1 LPDLPKNRKVARA
14 VWDNRDLSPPLAGAA
29 GRSHCQRGARRV
41 IAVGPVR
48 ETIMNRRAM
57 VGFNPLLASG
67 CLALA
72 VIAPGARAADVTYR
86 RLVTPEPQNWLMNHH
101 DFGAHRFSA
110 LDAINTGN
118 VKNLRLAFAVALGG
132 TTGNENLTATPL
144 VDDGFMYVPDAW
156 GVVYKIDVRSGKS
169 GDIVWKMDPGQEK
182 VDRNRGVALW
192 GNLVISVTSF
202 DGRVIATDR
211 DTGKVA
217 WERNLRDQPDLTIN
231 AAPLALA
238 DSIIVGA
245 SGGDAGVRDWL
256 VSLDATTGNVNWK
269 TYAVPAPGE
278 PGSETWKDKN
288 NAWQTGGGA
297 FYVTG
302 SFDPATNVTY
312 WGAGN
317 PTPKY
322 DSSYRPGDN
331 LFTNSALAIDAAT
344 GKIRWYHQYT
354 PNDTMDYDETG
365 THILIDGK
373 VDGEDRKLLAHAGRN
388 GFFYSFDRLNGQ
400 FLKATQY
407 VPAVTWTKGI
417 DAKTGRPLDYDPGK
431 DLQTYADAVAK
442 ILTGAKSSGVCPG
455 VPGGSNFWPAAYSE
469 RTGLVYVPE
478 LEGCTNIT
486 RDQTRHVRGKFDGG
500 DFGYDGRLKSGM
512 VVVDPAT
519 GAVVK
524 RKEMAYANTS
534 GALATGGGLIVTA
547 LIDGTV
553 IALDDQTL
561 EELWSFNVG
570 TGINAPPMTYAVDG
584 RQYIAIATGLTR
596 NSMGRLATT
605 PEKRNL
611 GRSAT
616 LIFVFTL

>member
-1 LPDLPKNRKVARA
+1 MNTRA
-14 VWDNRDLSPPLAGAA
+14 L
-29 GRSHCQRGARRV
+29 
-41 IAVGPVR
+41 
-48 ETIMNRRAM
+48 
-57 VGFNPLLASG
+57 NPLVATG
-67 CLALA
+67 IALA
-72 VIAPGARAADVTYR
+72 VTASSAPAAEVTYQ

-101 DFGAHRFSA
+101 DFGSHRFSA

-118 VKNLRLAFAVALGG
+118 VKNLHLAFAVALGG

-182 VDRNRGVALW
+182 MDRNRGVALW

-211 DTGKVA
+211 DTGKVV
-217 WERNLRDQPDLTIN
+217 WERNLRDQPDLTLN

-238 DSIIVGA
+238 DQILVGA

-256 VSLDATTGNVNWK
+256 VSLDAKTGNVNWK
-269 TYAVPAPGE
+269 TFSVPAPGE

-302 SFDPATNVTY
+302 SYDPATNVTY

-344 GKIRWYHQYT
+344 GKLRWYHQYT

-365 THILIDGK
+365 THIDRK

-400 FLKATQY
+400 FLKAIQY
-407 VPAVTWTKGI
+407 VPTVTWTKGI
-417 DAKTGRPLDYDPGK
+417 DPKTGRPLDYDPGK

-455 VPGGSNFWPAAYSE
+455 VPGGSNFWSAAYSE

-500 DFGYDGRLKSGM
+500 DFGYDGRLKSGLVM
-512 VVVDPAT
+512 VDPAT
-519 GAVVK
+519 GSVVK

-534 GALATGGGLIVTA
+534 GALATAGGLIVTA

-553 IALDDQTL
+553 VALDDQTL

-611 GRSAT
+611 GKSAT
-616 LIFVFTL
+616 IIFVFAL

>member
-1 LPDLPKNRKVARA
+1 MKTRSRGPARTG
-14 VWDNRDLSPPLAGAA
+14 RTLAA
-29 GRSHCQRGARRV
+29 G
-41 IAVGPVR
+41 VGC
-48 ETIMNRRAM
+48 AS
-57 VGFNPLLASG
+57 LAIGVS
-67 CLALA
+67 AA
-72 VIAPGARAADVTYR
+72 QAADVTYQ
-86 RLVTPEPQNWLMNHH
+86 RLVNPEPQNWLMNHH
-101 DFGAHRFSA
+101 DYGSHRFSA
-110 LDAINTGN
+110 LDAINKEN

-182 VDRNRGVALW
+182 IDRNRGVALW

-211 DTGKVA
+211 DTGKMV
-217 WERNLRDQPDLTIN
+217 WERNLRDQPDLTLN

-245 SGGDAGVRDWL
+245 SGGDSGVRDWV
-256 VSLDATTGNVNWK
+256 VSLDAATGNVRWK
-269 TYAVPAPGE
+269 TYSVPAPGE

-302 SFDPATNVTY
+302 SYDPATNVTY

-331 LFTNSALAIDAAT
+331 LFTNSALAIDAAN
-344 GKIRWYHQYT
+344 GRIKWFHQYT

-365 THILIDGK
+365 THILLDAK
-373 VDGEDRKLLAHAGRN
+373 VNGEDRKILTHAGRN
-388 GFFYSFDRLNGQ
+388 GFFYSFDRINGQ

-407 VPAVTWTKGI
+407 VPTVTWTKGI
-417 DAKTGRPLDYDPGK
+417 DSKTGKPVDYDPAK
-431 DLQTYADAVAK
+431 DLQTYADPVAK

-455 VPGGSNFWPAAYSE
+455 VPGGSNFWSAAYSE
-469 RTGLVYVPE
+469 KTGLIYIPE

-500 DFGYDGRLKSGM
+500 DFGYDGRLSSGI
-512 VVVDPAT
+512 VVVDPAS
-519 GAVVK
+519 GEVVR
-524 RKEMAYANTS
+524 RKAMPYANTS
-534 GALATGGGLIVTA
+534 GALATAGGIIVTA
-547 LIDGTV
+547 LLDGTV

-611 GRSAT
+611 GKSAT
-616 LIFVFTL
+616 MIFVFAL

>member
-1 LPDLPKNRKVARA
+1 MKTRSRGPARTG
-14 VWDNRDLSPPLAGAA
+14 RTLAA
-29 GRSHCQRGARRV
+29 G
-41 IAVGPVR
+41 VGC
-48 ETIMNRRAM
+48 
-57 VGFNPLLASG
+57 ASFAIG
-67 CLALA
+67 VSAA
-72 VIAPGARAADVTYR
+72 QAADVTYQ
-86 RLVTPEPQNWLMNHH
+86 RLVNPEPQNWLMNHH
-101 DFGAHRFSA
+101 DYGSHRFSA
-110 LDAINTGN
+110 LDAINKEN

-182 VDRNRGVALW
+182 IDRNRGVALW

-211 DTGKVA
+211 DTGKMV
-217 WERNLRDQPDLTIN
+217 WERNLHDQPNLTLD

-245 SGGDAGVRDWL
+245 SGGDSGVRDWV
-256 VSLDATTGNVNWK
+256 VSLDAATGNVRWK
-269 TYAVPAPGE
+269 TYSVPAPGE

-302 SFDPATNVTY
+302 SYDPATNVTY

-331 LFTNSALAIDAAT
+331 LFTNSALAIDAAN
-344 GKIRWYHQYT
+344 GRIKWFHQYT

-365 THILIDGK
+365 THILLDAK
-373 VDGEDRKLLAHAGRN
+373 VNGEDRKILTHAGRN
-388 GFFYSFDRLNGQ
+388 GFFYSFDRINGQ

-407 VPAVTWTKGI
+407 VPTVTWTKGI
-417 DAKTGRPLDYDPGK
+417 DSKTGKPVDYDPAK
-431 DLQTYADAVAK
+431 DLQTYADPVAK

-455 VPGGSNFWPAAYSE
+455 VPGGSNFWSAAYSE
-469 RTGLVYVPE
+469 KTGLIYIPE

-500 DFGYDGRLKSGM
+500 DFGYDGRLSSGI
-512 VVVDPAT
+512 VVVDPAS
-519 GAVVK
+519 GEVVR
-524 RKEMAYANTS
+524 RKAMPYANTS
-534 GALATGGGLIVTA
+534 GALATAGGIIVTA
-547 LIDGTV
+547 LLDGTV

-611 GRSAT
+611 GKSAT
-616 LIFVFTL
+616 MIFVFAL

>member
-1 LPDLPKNRKVARA
+1 
-14 VWDNRDLSPPLAGAA
+14 
-29 GRSHCQRGARRV
+29 
-41 IAVGPVR
+41 
-48 ETIMNRRAM
+48 
-57 VGFNPLLASG
+57 
-67 CLALA
+67 
-72 VIAPGARAADVTYR
+72 
-86 RLVTPEPQNWLMNHH
+86 
-101 DFGAHRFSA
+101 
-110 LDAINTGN
+110 
-118 VKNLRLAFAVALGG
+118 
-132 TTGNENLTATPL
+132 
-144 VDDGFMYVPDAW
+144 VPDAW
-156 GVVYKIDVRSGKS
+156 GVVYKIDVRSGRS

-182 VDRNRGVALW
+182 IDRNRGVALW
-192 GNLVISVTSF
+192 GNLVVSVTSH

-211 DTGKVA
+211 DSGKLV
-217 WERNLRDQPDLTIN
+217 WERNLRDQPDLTLN

-238 DSIIVGA
+238 DSILVGA
-245 SGGDAGVRDWL
+245 SGGDAGTRDWL
-256 VSLDATTGNVNWK
+256 VSLDARTGNVNWK
-269 TYAVPAPGE
+269 TYSIPAPGE

-302 SFDPATNVTY
+302 SYDPATNVSY

-344 GKIRWYHQYT
+344 GKLRWYHQYT

-365 THILIDGK
+365 THILIDRK

-407 VPAVTWTKGI
+407 VPTVTWTKGI

-431 DLQTYADAVAK
+431 DLQSYADAVAK

-455 VPGGSNFWPAAYSE
+455 VPGGNNFWSAAYSE

-500 DFGYDGRLKSGM
+500 DFGYDGRLKSGL

-519 GAVVK
+519 GAVVR

-534 GALATGGGLIVTA
+534 GALATAGGLIVTA

-553 IALDDQTL
+553 VALDDQTL

-611 GRSAT
+611 GKSAT
-616 LIFVFTL
+616 LIFVFAL

>member
-1 LPDLPKNRKVARA
+1 MKTRA
-14 VWDNRDLSPPLAGAA
+14 L
-29 GRSHCQRGARRV
+29 
-41 IAVGPVR
+41 
-48 ETIMNRRAM
+48 
-57 VGFNPLLASG
+57 NPLLATG
-67 CLALA
+67 CIALA
-72 VIAPGARAADVTYR
+72 VVAPGARAADVTYQ
-86 RLVTPEPQNWLMNHH
+86 RLVSPEPQNWLMNHH

-110 LDAINTGN
+110 LSAINTGN
-118 VKNLRLAFAVALGG
+118 VKNLHLAFAVALGG

-169 GDIVWKMDPGQEK
+169 GDVVWKMDPGQEK
-182 VDRNRGVALW
+182 IDRNRGVALW

-211 DTGKVA
+211 DTGKVV

-238 DSIIVGA
+238 DSILVGA

-256 VSLDATTGNVNWK
+256 VSLDAKTGNVNWK
-269 TYAVPAPGE
+269 TYSVPAPGE

-302 SFDPATNVTY
+302 SYDPATNVTY

-365 THILIDGK
+365 THILIDSK
-373 VDGEDRKLLAHAGRN
+373 VAGEDRKLLAHAGRN

-407 VPAVTWTKGI
+407 VPTVTWTKGI
-417 DAKTGRPLDYDPGK
+417 DTKTGRPLDYDPGK

-455 VPGGSNFWPAAYSE
+455 VPGGSNFWSAAYSE

-519 GAVVK
+519 GAIVK

-534 GALATGGGLIVTA
+534 GALATAGGIIVTA

-553 IALDDQTL
+553 VALDDQTL
-561 EELWSFNVG
+561 DELWSFNVG

-616 LIFVFTL
+616 LIFVFAL

>member
-1 LPDLPKNRKVARA
+1 MNTRA
-14 VWDNRDLSPPLAGAA
+14 L
-29 GRSHCQRGARRV
+29 
-41 IAVGPVR
+41 
-48 ETIMNRRAM
+48 
-57 VGFNPLLASG
+57 NPLVATG
-67 CLALA
+67 IALA
-72 VIAPGARAADVTYR
+72 VTASSAPAAEVTYQ

-101 DFGAHRFSA
+101 DFGSHRFSA

-118 VKNLRLAFAVALGG
+118 VKNLHLAFAVALGG

-182 VDRNRGVALW
+182 MDRNRGVALW

-211 DTGKVA
+211 DTGKVV
-217 WERNLRDQPDLTIN
+217 WERNLRDQPDLTLN

-238 DSIIVGA
+238 DQILVGA

-256 VSLDATTGNVNWK
+256 VSLDAKTGNVNWK
-269 TYAVPAPGE
+269 TFSVPAPGE

-302 SFDPATNVTY
+302 SYDPATNVTY

-344 GKIRWYHQYT
+344 GKLRWYHQYT

-365 THILIDGK
+365 THILIDRK

-400 FLKATQY
+400 FLKAIQY
-407 VPAVTWTKGI
+407 VPTVTWTKGI
-417 DAKTGRPLDYDPGK
+417 DPKTGRPLDYDPGK

-455 VPGGSNFWPAAYSE
+455 VPGGSNFWSAAYSE

-500 DFGYDGRLKSGM
+500 DFGYDGRLKSGLVM
-512 VVVDPAT
+512 VDPAT
-519 GAVVK
+519 GSVVK

-534 GALATGGGLIVTA
+534 GALATAGGLIVTA

-553 IALDDQTL
+553 VALDDQTL

-611 GRSAT
+611 GKSAT
-616 LIFVFTL
+616 IIFVFAL

>member
-1 LPDLPKNRKVARA
+1 MDTNSRMLAWTNRA
-14 VWDNRDLSPPLAGAA
+14 LTAGISCAA
-29 GRSHCQRGARRV
+29 
-41 IAVGPVR
+41 
-48 ETIMNRRAM
+48 
-57 VGFNPLLASG
+57 
-67 CLALA
+67 LALGVSA
-72 VIAPGARAADVTYR
+72 TQAADVTYQ
-86 RLVTPEPQNWLMNHH
+86 RLVNPEPQNWLMNHH

-110 LDAINTGN
+110 LDAINKSN
-118 VKNLRLAFAVALGG
+118 VGKLHLAFAVALGG

-169 GDIVWKMDPGQEK
+169 GDVVWKMDPGQEK
-182 VDRNRGVALW
+182 MDRNRGVALW

-211 DTGKVA
+211 DTGKMV

-245 SGGDAGVRDWL
+245 SGGDAGTRDWV
-256 VSLDATTGNVNWK
+256 VSLDAKTGNVQWK
-269 TYAVPAPGE
+269 TYSVPAPGE

-302 SFDPATNVTY
+302 SYDPATNVTY

-331 LFTNSALAIDAAT
+331 LFTNSALAIDAAN
-344 GKIRWYHQYT
+344 GKIKWFHQYT

-365 THILIDGK
+365 THILLDAK
-373 VDGEDRKLLAHAGRN
+373 VNGEDRKILSHAGRN

-407 VPAVTWTKGI
+407 VPTVTWTKGI
-417 DAKTGRPLDYDPGK
+417 DPKTGKPLDYDAAK
-431 DLQTYADAVAK
+431 DLQAYADPVAK

-455 VPGGSNFWPAAYSE
+455 VPGGSNFWSAAYSE
-469 RTGLVYVPE
+469 KTRLIYIPE

-500 DFGYDGRLKSGM
+500 DFGYDGRLSSGIVM
-512 VVVDPAT
+512 VDPST
-519 GAVVK
+519 GEVVK
-524 RKEMAYANTS
+524 RKPMPYANTS
-534 GALATGGGLIVTA
+534 GALATAGGIIVTA
-547 LIDGTV
+547 LLDGTV
-553 IALDDQTL
+553 VALDDQTL

-584 RQYIAIATGLTR
+584 KQYIAIATGLTR

-611 GRSAT
+611 GKSAT
-616 LIFVFTL
+616 MIFVFAL